1 MHSSRIPKVG
11 EMTQG
16 DARWELSPDVRATYS
31 EDGAVLL
38 DIDKG
43 LCYSLNVVGSRIW
56 VTIESSPGI
65 HLEAIVDA
73 LQTHFQVPRE
83 ELRSDTTE
91 YLSSLLQKG
100 LVRSNGATP
109 PAKAERRRK

>member
-1 MHSSRIPKVG
+1 MQSSRISWVG

-16 DARWELSPDVRATYS
+16 DARWEISPDVRATYS

-65 HLEAIVDA
+65 HLKAIVDA

-83 ELRSDTTE
+83 ELRMDTAE

-100 LVRSNGATP
+100 LVHTNRGTP
-109 PAKAERRRK
+109 SVKAARGRK

>member
-1 MHSSRIPKVG
+1 
-11 EMTQG
+11 MTQG
-16 DARWELSPDVRATYS
+16 DARWEVSPDVRSAYS

-73 LQTHFQVPRE
+73 LQTHFQISRQ
-83 ELRSDTTE
+83 ELRTDTTE
-91 YLSSLLQKG
+91 YLNSLLQKG

-109 PAKAERRRK
+109 AAKAERGGK